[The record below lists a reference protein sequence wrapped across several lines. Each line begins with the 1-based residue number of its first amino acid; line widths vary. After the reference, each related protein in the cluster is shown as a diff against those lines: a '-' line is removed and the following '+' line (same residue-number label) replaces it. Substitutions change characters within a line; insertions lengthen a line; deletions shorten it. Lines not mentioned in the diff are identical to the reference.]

1 MKAEKA
7 SDGKMGWLEYKTMR
21 QYQSMGDMLGEMK
34 VYGFG
39 GGVESIIER
48 SAFRA
53 IENGYGWLTEDPQES
68 EMRHLPER
76 GRRGFKD

>member
-7 SDGKMGWLEYKTMR
+7 ADVKMGWLEYKTMR

-39 GGVESIIER
+39 GGVESMIER
-48 SAFRA
+48 KALWA
-53 IENGYGWLTEDPQES
+53 TENGYGWLTEDLQES
-68 EMRHLPER
+68 ET
-76 GRRGFKD
+76 